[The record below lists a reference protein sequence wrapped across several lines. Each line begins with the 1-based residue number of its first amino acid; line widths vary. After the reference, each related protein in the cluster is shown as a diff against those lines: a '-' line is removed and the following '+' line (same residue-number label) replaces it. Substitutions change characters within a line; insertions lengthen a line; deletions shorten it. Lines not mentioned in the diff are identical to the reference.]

1 MCVCVWCLYP
11 SLKRRSFL
19 FSIRRRESSSFV
31 PLKEEGEIYRGA
43 DCCVTGIGKI
53 FLGRKK
59 QTSPLARPT
68 VKIWLRSIHSP
79 ELDIGPPLFP
89 PPLSF
94 NIFLFP
100 LCYPRW
106 SKKWCASPSC
116 RLVSIVP
123 HTITIIE
130 KGESTSRRIN
140 IVTNL

>member
-79 ELDIGPPLFP
+79 ELDIGPPLSP
-89 PPLSF
+89 PFRSTSSFSVMLS
-94 NIFLFP
+94 
-100 LCYPRW
+100 
-106 SKKWCASPSC
+106 AMVEEMVH
-116 RLVSIVP
+116 VSILQTSVHRTP
-123 HTITIIE
+123 YHHYHR
-130 KGESTSRRIN
+130 KG
-140 IVTNL
+140 